1 MPLGL
6 SKKCSAIAPSATLA
20 MDARAKELRSQ
31 GVNVIG
37 FAAGEPDFE
46 TPDPI
51 REAMKEAMDLG
62 MTRYT
67 PAAGT
72 LELRRAIAA
81 RLLED
86 HGLVYGMDEIIV
98 SNGAKHSLYNTFQ
111 AILDPGDEV
120 IVDKPCW
127 VSYPEMVRMAGGV
140 PVFLDCPESQGFL
153 PSMAD
158 LEKLITPRTK
168 AFILNTPSNPNGCM
182 WSREQ
187 LQQLA
192 DLAVKYDFYIVA
204 DEIYEKLVYSG
215 EKHYSIATFGP
226 EIKARTIL
234 INGVSKSYA
243 MTGFR
248 IGYACGPRD
257 VIKGM
262 VNYQSQATSA
272 PNTAA
277 QHAAAVALTMPQD
290 CVEEMRKAFEQ
301 RRDRLGADQRH
312 SRPELPQAPR
322 RVLRDD
328 EHSRHHRQALPR
340 QGAGWKHRHSGS
352 ASGTCTCCAGA
363 GSGLP
368 GRGLLPYQLCH
379 FHGKHRGG
387 TSAHCRLWKGAGVN
401 AGIQRENPSAHAGQ
415 IPV

>member
-1 MPLGL
+1 
-6 SKKCSAIAPSATLA
+6 

-46 TPDPI
+46 TPAPI

-153 PSMAD
+153 PSMED
-158 LEKLITPRTK
+158 FEKLITPRTK

-187 LQQLA
+187 LKQLA
-192 DLAVKYDFYIVA
+192 DLAVKHDFYIVA

-226 EIKARTIL
+226 EVKARTIL

-277 QHAAAVALTMPQD
+277 QHLSLIHIYDACTRPISLPPWCRRPPSATRTTDTPCCAWERVA
-290 CVEEMRKAFEQ
+290 R
-301 RRDRLGADQRH
+301 
-312 SRPELPQAPR
+312 SRP
-322 RVLRDD
+322 
-328 EHSRHHRQALPR
+328 
-340 QGAGWKHRHSGS
+340 
-352 ASGTCTCCAGA
+352 
-363 GSGLP
+363 
-368 GRGLLPYQLCH
+368 
-379 FHGKHRGG
+379 
-387 TSAHCRLWKGAGVN
+387 
-401 AGIQRENPSAHAGQ
+401 
-415 IPV
+415 

>member
-140 PVFLDCPESQGFL
+140 DILLTHAPPRGYGDAEDFAHRGFEAFFPFLDRFKPRY
-153 PSMAD
+153 
-158 LEKLITPRTK
+158 LIHGHVHM
-168 AFILNTPSNPNGCM
+168 NYG
-182 WSREQ
+182 
-187 LQQLA
+187 
-192 DLAVKYDFYIVA
+192 
-204 DEIYEKLVYSG
+204 
-215 EKHYSIATFGP
+215 
-226 EIKARTIL
+226 
-234 INGVSKSYA
+234 
-243 MTGFR
+243 
-248 IGYACGPRD
+248 RD
-257 VIKGM
+257 I
-262 VNYQSQATSA
+262 
-272 PNTAA
+272 
-277 QHAAAVALTMPQD
+277 
-290 CVEEMRKAFEQ
+290 
-301 RRDRLGADQRH
+301 
-312 SRPELPQAPR
+312 
-322 RVLRDD
+322 
-328 EHSRHHRQALPR
+328 PR
-340 QGAGWKHRHSGS
+340 QVQ
-352 ASGTCTCCAGA
+352 
-363 GSGLP
+363 
-368 GRGLLPYQLCH
+368 RGE
-379 FHGKHRGG
+379 
-387 TSAHCRLWKGAGVN
+387 TTIIN
-401 AGIQRENPSAHAGQ
+401 AWERFVLE
-415 IPV
+415 V

>member
-1 MPLGL
+1 
-6 SKKCSAIAPSATLA
+6 
-20 MDARAKELRSQ
+20 
-31 GVNVIG
+31 
-37 FAAGEPDFE
+37 
-46 TPDPI
+46 
-51 REAMKEAMDLG
+51 
-62 MTRYT
+62 
-67 PAAGT
+67 
-72 LELRRAIAA
+72 
-81 RLLED
+81 
-86 HGLVYGMDEIIV
+86 MDEIIV

-153 PSMAD
+153 PLMAD

-192 DLAVKYDFYIVA
+192 DLAVKHDFYIVA

-234 INGVSKSYA
+234 ISGVSKSYA

-262 VNYQSQATSA
+262 DQLPEPGHFRPQHRRAQPPPWPS
-272 PNTAA
+272 PCRRTAW
-277 QHAAAVALTMPQD
+277 
-290 CVEEMRKAFEQ
+290 EK
-301 RRDRLGADQRH
+301 
-312 SRPELPQAPR
+312 
-322 RVLRDD
+322 
-328 EHSRHHRQALPR
+328 
-340 QGAGWKHRHSGS
+340 
-352 ASGTCTCCAGA
+352 CAGLLS
-363 GSGLP
+363 SGATGLVELINAIP
-368 GRGLLPYQLCH
+368 GL
-379 FHGKHRGG
+379 
-387 TSAHCRLWKGAGVN
+387 SAASPTAR
-401 AGIQRENPSAHAGQ
+401 ST
-415 IPV
+415 

>member
-1 MPLGL
+1 MA
-6 SKKCSAIAPSATLA
+6 KKAS
-20 MDARAKELRSQ
+20 
-31 GVNVIG
+31 
-37 FAAGEPDFE
+37 DF
-46 TPDPI
+46 
-51 REAMKEAMDLG
+51 R
-62 MTRYT
+62 
-67 PAAGT
+67 
-72 LELRRAIAA
+72 
-81 RLLED
+81 
-86 HGLVYGMDEIIV
+86 
-98 SNGAKHSLYNTFQ
+98 YNTGETKVPWAAVGENYNAEDLMKVVEFLMQGEGEEYEAALAAVREKVLALDKLSVPPGKLSLGSKVEQ
-111 AILDPGDEV
+111 AEADCDAYLETTDATFITNCTAGFEIAYKYVNLGPGDEV

-301 RRDRLGADQRH
+301 RRDRLVELINAIPGLSCRKPHGAFYVMMNIRGITGKRCH
-312 SRPELPQAPR
+312 GTELTGSTAIAEALLEHAHVALVPGAAFLDEGFCRISYATSMENIEEGLR
-322 RVLRDD
+322 RIAAFVKEL
-328 EHSRHHRQALPR
+328 E
-340 QGAGWKHRHSGS
+340 
-352 ASGTCTCCAGA
+352 
-363 GSGLP
+363 
-368 GRGLLPYQLCH
+368 
-379 FHGKHRGG
+379 
-387 TSAHCRLWKGAGVN
+387 
-401 AGIQRENPSAHAGQ
+401 
-415 IPV
+415 